1 MTRYDCCYDL
11 VACKESGNC
20 DKMVKYAMV
29 MVIFLLRLSA
39 QFAKKH
45 LAILKADSGSS
56 EGDIGAN

>member
-1 MTRYDCCYDL
+1 
-11 VACKESGNC
+11 
-20 DKMVKYAMV
+20 MVKYAMV

-39 QFAKKH
+39 QFAKEH